1 MYGTEALTPLAA
13 VPLVKVPVIDVE
25 PQFKAPSVAG
35 MAEASLMQ
43 RIEYAYP
50 RGNTPITPVLL
61 VKSKTLESLTF
72 IVLE

>member
-35 MAEASLMQ
+35 IADASLMQ
-43 RIEYAYP
+43 RTANPSALLLELMLASLLRKP
-50 RGNTPITPVLL
+50 RLR
-61 VKSKTLESLTF
+61 E
-72 IVLE
+72 